1 VGYPMLH
8 FDGLAGNTF
17 PLASTTQPVIS
28 LQACCML
35 SSRYL
40 NVFVRLVT
48 SYGQVWDKLLS
59 SCNKV
64 DKVPSM
70 VTRRANTS
78 RYPLDKRAAR
88 LPAV

>member
-1 VGYPMLH
+1 MGYPMLH

-64 DKVPSM
+64 DKVSRHVGTSCCNFVNFINL
-70 VTRRANTS
+70 VT
-78 RYPLDKRAAR
+78 
-88 LPAV
+88 